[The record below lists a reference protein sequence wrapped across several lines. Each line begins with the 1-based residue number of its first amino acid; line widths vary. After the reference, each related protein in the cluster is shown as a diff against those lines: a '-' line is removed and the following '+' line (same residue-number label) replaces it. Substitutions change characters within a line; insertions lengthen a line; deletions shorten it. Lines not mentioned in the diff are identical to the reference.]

1 MHRKRKLLQTLKD
14 ILPIGLL
21 CSMLFVQPAPAQS
34 GTTATSNAIP
44 QRLTL
49 SMADAVALALEHN
62 RDVLIAEKDIDDAK
76 ARIREVYGRAYPQLN
91 GSVNYT
97 RNIELPVLFLPPNTP
112 FNPEPKAKKLEMG
125 LKNDVTAGL
134 SASQVLF
141 DPQLNT
147 GIQIAKRYRKY
158 AELASTSKQEE
169 ITRDVKVAFY
179 SVLLAER
186 LVDVAKQSV
195 ELAQA
200 HHDNIKAHYD
210 QGTAAEFDLLRA
222 EVQLANAKPQLSR
235 RENELSLSKD
245 NLKLKIG
252 LAPQTSIDIIGDLAV
267 EAAPVVDT
275 ESDIN
280 NLIASNT
287 TIRTLKAQEAMLK
300 KNIAIENAAYFPVLS
315 AFANY
320 NYQAQDN
327 TLKIGDYEWV
337 NTFMAGVTLSVP
349 LFNGFQTKYRV
360 AQARIGMDRAVLSR
374 MQVEDGIR
382 LSLDQAK
389 LDLNEA
395 KERYDALAQSVGQAR
410 RAVDIADVRFRSG
423 VGTQLEVLDSQTA
436 LAATQSEQALA
447 AYDYFV
453 ALAKWEQLTS
463 SMREN

>member
-1 MHRKRKLLQTLKD
+1 MLPAFLLAAA
-14 ILPIGLL
+14 
-21 CSMLFVQPAPAQS
+21 MLISVARAQESPTPAS
-34 GTTATSNAIP
+34 GGSPKQMT
-44 QRLTL
+44 LTL
-49 SMADAVALALEHN
+49 PDAIALALEHN
-62 RDVLIAEKDIDDAK
+62 RDVQVASKDIDDAK
-76 ARIREVYGRAYPQLN
+76 ARIGEVYGRAYPQLN

-112 FNPEPKAKKLEMG
+112 FNPSPKAQKFEMG
-125 LKNDVTAGL
+125 LKNDFVAGL

-158 AELASTSKQEE
+158 AELSSDAKQEE
-169 ITRDVKVAFY
+169 IVRDVKIAFY

-195 ELAQA
+195 DLAQA

-235 RENELSLSKD
+235 QENGLQLSKD

-252 LAPQTSIDIIGDLAV
+252 LEPNSQIDIEGSLAV
-267 EAAPVVDT
+267 ESAPELDMGNEV
-275 ESDIN
+275 ES
-280 NLIASNT
+280 LIASNT
-287 TIRTLKAQEAMLK
+287 MIRTLKAQEAMLE
-300 KNIAIENAAYFPVLS
+300 KNISIERAAYFPVLS

-327 TLKIGDYEWV
+327 TLEIGDYEWV

-349 LFNGFQTKYRV
+349 LFNGFQTKHRI
-360 AQARIGMDRAVLSR
+360 AQAKIGKDRAILSR
-374 MQVEDGIR
+374 LQLEDGVR
-382 LSLDQAK
+382 LQLDQAK
-389 LDLNEA
+389 LDLKEA

-410 RAVDIADVRFRSG
+410 RAVQIADVRFSSG

-436 LAATQSEQALA
+436 LAQTESEQALA
-447 AYDYFV
+447 AYDYFA
-453 ALAKWEQLTS
+453 ALAEWEKLTAS
-463 SMREN
+463 VKDN